1 VALQRVQAAT
11 ILSWAV
17 VWLQERPVLGSVSF
31 QVFLPSLCMTCF
43 VLLVM
48 GLGPRFLM
56 FSPLRAPH
64 VVFCNLGCDVL
75 FGIWSFLFSSLVPL
89 VDVFPLF
96 IYLIYFQIAHL

>member
-17 VWLQERPVLGSVSF
+17 VWLQERPVLGSVS
-31 QVFLPSLCMTCF
+31 LP
-43 VLLVM
+43 
-48 GLGPRFLM
+48 G
-56 FSPLRAPH
+56 FSPISLHDLLRATGDEFRSKVLCFLLLGLPH

-89 VDVFPLF
+89 LDVFPLF
-96 IYLIYFQIAHL
+96 IYVTYFQIAHL